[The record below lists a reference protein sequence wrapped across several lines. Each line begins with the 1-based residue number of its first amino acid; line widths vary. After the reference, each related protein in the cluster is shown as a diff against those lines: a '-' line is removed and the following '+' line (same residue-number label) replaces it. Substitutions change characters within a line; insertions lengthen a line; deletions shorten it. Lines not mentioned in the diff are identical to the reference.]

1 MVTINFVKIVTIA
14 FITRRI
20 NEKDDNKG
28 LKLTWQQEIYRCSD
42 PTRQKVWT
50 WLQDGAP
57 LFK

>member
-1 MVTINFVKIVTIA
+1 MVTINFVKIVIIA

-42 PTRQKVWT
+42 PTRQKV
-50 WLQDGAP
+50 
-57 LFK
+57 